1 MAKYMDLKINNSK
14 GHAVNRGKWK
24 DPGAKLYDQLLEA
37 FHCVGGVPIDG
48 KQMEEMMKN
57 GKYIQWPAFLQEAY
71 LVAPI
76 NDIKNSPYGV
86 TPYSRSGCKYPH
98 HIIRNGELV
107 VSIPGLK
114 AAYDRAFR
122 YDDLHGSI
130 VRHLNRHMKEL
141 GLTNQWHHGQLY
153 WNEEAVSWDKI
164 EKNFDSIYSGIFE
177 QTGIDLTDD
186 QVLSEASHGNLKYDF
201 RDSFD
206 YDTGHAIKIV
216 YKLNGANITDVGG
229 HYLNDSEYAKN
240 SQGITDKNEL
250 IDYIHKNISKKGS
263 LDHQSFGQMIVA
275 IVDRTTGIN
284 IKNREVRCVGP
295 YSPGF
300 KEYNNDTNFSSLII
314 EKSILDSIHRMYD
327 KQGKEF
333 INQQIFKIK
342 VGTIDN
348 NKTFKSTKWFTKQY
362 RVIKDA
368 NGNYV
373 AANNMNDMRTA
384 SEHLQFGRGVKID
397 DIDPDY
403 PTLFE
408 PESEYL
414 HPSKKDKKRFARQE
428 EEKWDNKRKES
439 INRINKLRE
448 SFDQSSEGLNSEDY
462 IRPLNKNDVTKE
474 YFLKW
479 FFKMDEFENDSPEN
493 FDFNVLV
500 DCPENRHYCYGY
512 FIDNKLEGIIRIR
525 YSPDNHAYGI
535 SMLFV
540 DTDKQHI
547 GIGNSLMKHCVSLFG
562 SNDMILRV
570 FEFNT
575 NAISLY
581 EKYGFVKFREDI
593 YDDGPDSDPKFVG
606 KKMYL
611 MKREGVANI
620 NDTATSING
629 YDPPLPFDKL
639 PNHLKNDP
647 IHVWR
652 AKTGIELIH
661 KEPSLEELDRIWNNW
676 NLMSDEQKQ
685 ISDKKSMELF
695 GVSNEDNYYTLQ
707 KSYDSN
713 ILDDKIEESYELDNI
728 PDTMYFSSPNQLQ
741 EIKGKVFMSPYI
753 GISSIFLINRPQIV
767 RDCMQSYYKQDIGN
781 VRYNL
786 EYKEWGLSDDDL
798 RSPLDVVHIT
808 HNISGVTESFSG
820 SSSGYIY
827 ELNISGLKKQIG
839 LFMDKSANREVVYQ
853 SDEPIP
859 IVKVIPHTTNW
870 KLSYDDEN
878 VSRHGNGYIELLNTI
893 STGGEAMLKESDD
906 LDWITSFLMEDAETP
921 PPVTPVAQPAN
932 TTQPVQ
938 PEAPAP
944 EPTSPTE
951 PVPQVKE
958 ESLPK
963 KTDKAES
970 SKNGIRRKNLY
981 IAFITWCKEYN
992 NKNTFGSIFDK
1003 DAFNVSY
1010 PFIPEDLR
1018 YFYRLAN
1025 PMLCVLAGELTF
1037 FAVAELRKL
1046 NAKNS
1051 HIAEMLIFA
1060 ATPNDV
1066 RVFNVKDKK
1075 VYRGTEE
1082 NGTLKLNEILGDT
1095 FDTYIQKMINKG
1107 DILNAPLAES
1117 TEFVND

>member
-37 FHCVGGVPIDG
+37 FHCVDGVPIDG

-57 GKYIQWPAFLQEAY
+57 GKYIQWPTFLQEAY
-71 LVAPI
+71 LVAPV

-86 TPYSRSGCKYPH
+86 TQYSRSGCKYPH

-107 VSIPGLK
+107 VSIPGLE

-130 VRHLNRHMKEL
+130 GKHLNKHMKEL
-141 GLTNQWHHGQLY
+141 GLTNQWHHGKLY
-153 WNEEAVSWDKI
+153 WNEEAASWDKI

-177 QTGIDLTDD
+177 QTGIDLTD
-186 QVLSEASHGNLKYDF
+186 
-201 RDSFD
+201 
-206 YDTGHAIKIV
+206 
-216 YKLNGANITDVGG
+216 
-229 HYLNDSEYAKN
+229 
-240 SQGITDKNEL
+240 SQT
-250 IDYIHKNISKKGS
+250 
-263 LDHQSFGQMIVA
+263 
-275 IVDRTTGIN
+275 
-284 IKNREVRCVGP
+284 
-295 YSPGF
+295 
-300 KEYNNDTNFSSLII
+300 
-314 EKSILDSIHRMYD
+314 
-327 KQGKEF
+327 
-333 INQQIFKIK
+333 
-342 VGTIDN
+342 
-348 NKTFKSTKWFTKQY
+348 
-362 RVIKDA
+362 
-368 NGNYV
+368 
-373 AANNMNDMRTA
+373 
-384 SEHLQFGRGVKID
+384 
-397 DIDPDY
+397 
-403 PTLFE
+403 
-408 PESEYL
+408 
-414 HPSKKDKKRFARQE
+414 
-428 EEKWDNKRKES
+428 
-439 INRINKLRE
+439 
-448 SFDQSSEGLNSEDY
+448 SEGLNSEDY

-525 YSPDNHAYGI
+525 YSSDNVAYGI

-547 GIGNSLMKHCVSLFG
+547 GIGNSLMKHAISLFG

-581 EKYGFVKFREDI
+581 EKYGFVKFQEDI
-593 YDDGPDSDPKFVG
+593 YKDGPDSDPKFVG
-606 KKMYL
+606 KTMYL
-611 MKREGVANI
+611 MKRDAVKSV
-620 NDTATSING
+620 D
-629 YDPPLPFDKL
+629 D
-639 PNHLKNDP
+639 HVVDP
-647 IHVWR
+647 IENIKESLNW
-652 AKTGIELIH
+652 IE
-661 KEPSLEELDRIWNNW
+661 SLNN
-676 NLMSDEQKQ
+676 K
-685 ISDKKSMELF
+685 
-695 GVSNEDNYYTLQ
+695 
-707 KSYDSN
+707 
-713 ILDDKIEESYELDNI
+713 
-728 PDTMYFSSPNQLQ
+728 P
-741 EIKGKVFMSPYI
+741 
-753 GISSIFLINRPQIV
+753 
-767 RDCMQSYYKQDIGN
+767 
-781 VRYNL
+781 
-786 EYKEWGLSDDDL
+786 
-798 RSPLDVVHIT
+798 
-808 HNISGVTESFSG
+808 
-820 SSSGYIY
+820 
-827 ELNISGLKKQIG
+827 
-839 LFMDKSANREVVYQ
+839 
-853 SDEPIP
+853 
-859 IVKVIPHTTNW
+859 
-870 KLSYDDEN
+870 
-878 VSRHGNGYIELLNTI
+878 
-893 STGGEAMLKESDD
+893 TGGEAMLEESDD

-944 EPTSPTE
+944 EPATPTE
-951 PVPQVKE
+951 PVPLVKE

-1107 DILNAPLAES
+1107 DILNASRAES